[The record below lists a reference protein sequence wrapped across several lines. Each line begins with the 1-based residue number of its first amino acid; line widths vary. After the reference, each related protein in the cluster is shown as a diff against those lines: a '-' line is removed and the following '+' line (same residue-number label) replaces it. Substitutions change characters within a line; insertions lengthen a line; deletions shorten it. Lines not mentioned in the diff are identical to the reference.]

1 MKQILMFL
9 LMSFACCLA
18 FPQSVNNADSVT
30 KTNERLLEE
39 VVVTANIAPYKLSK
53 GGMVIRVN
61 GTPLSDV
68 GTCFDV
74 LSQMPGVRVN
84 DENIEVI
91 GKGNPQIYINGR
103 RMLDRSELQ
112 RISSKDIQNVEVL
125 SNPGAKYGAEIQ
137 SVILIKTVKKQGD
150 GLSGSFQAT
159 GRQAHSFSQA
169 DNISLNYRTGGI
181 DVFGSFNF
189 DHARRFQEQRNHT
202 SIKTITDN
210 YLLNA
215 DIRIRPVNINLVG
228 NVGANWQ
235 INKNHSIGIKYEYAA
250 TPYSKSNW
258 HTDEDIFLNDL
269 NAEHIMFDTRWNRRS
284 LPTNSVNL
292 YYFGKVKSFT
302 INIANDFYSQRNN
315 STQTIY
321 EESNL
326 PGNNT
331 LGSKNTIRNRLWAS
345 KGTATYG
352 FGGNEIEFGY
362 EFTSTD
368 RKDLFEN
375 INDDL
380 SDANDHIKE
389 SNIAGFVSINIP
401 VNRVE
406 FYAGLRFERTVS
418 DYYMYSSYIPEQSRK
433 YNRLYPSFDFSFP
446 IKKANFTLSYT
457 SKVKRPLY
465 SQLSS
470 AIQYDDRFTYETG
483 NPYLTSEMIHD
494 ISLAGVW
501 KWIFFSM
508 GWQYDKDAIM
518 SVIKPY
524 ENGSPVN
531 LMSYDNFSHITK
543 YNIVLSLS
551 PKIKRWSPRVRLNL
565 IGQNF
570 DIQTM
575 DGKRNMN
582 TPILFWNVYNT
593 INLGKEFNLSAD
605 LTGRTKGDMDVVTLK
620 PSWQFNIGL
629 TKNIK
634 GWYFQLQ
641 ATDVFKT
648 ARNSMITYG
657 EQMTLDKWNY
667 SDTQAIRLIVR
678 YSFNA
683 TVNKYKG
690 KSAGTTERN
699 RLL

>member
-258 HTDEDIFLNDL
+258 HTDEDIF
-269 NAEHIMFDTRWNRRS
+269 
-284 LPTNSVNL
+284 
-292 YYFGKVKSFT
+292 
-302 INIANDFYSQRNN
+302 
-315 STQTIY
+315 
-321 EESNL
+321 
-326 PGNNT
+326 
-331 LGSKNTIRNRLWAS
+331 
-345 KGTATYG
+345 
-352 FGGNEIEFGY
+352 
-362 EFTSTD
+362 
-368 RKDLFEN
+368 
-375 INDDL
+375 
-380 SDANDHIKE
+380 
-389 SNIAGFVSINIP
+389 
-401 VNRVE
+401 
-406 FYAGLRFERTVS
+406 
-418 DYYMYSSYIPEQSRK
+418 
-433 YNRLYPSFDFSFP
+433 
-446 IKKANFTLSYT
+446 
-457 SKVKRPLY
+457 
-465 SQLSS
+465 
-470 AIQYDDRFTYETG
+470 
-483 NPYLTSEMIHD
+483 SE
-494 ISLAGVW
+494 
-501 KWIFFSM
+501 
-508 GWQYDKDAIM
+508 
-518 SVIKPY
+518 
-524 ENGSPVN
+524 
-531 LMSYDNFSHITK
+531 
-543 YNIVLSLS
+543 
-551 PKIKRWSPRVRLNL
+551 
-565 IGQNF
+565 
-570 DIQTM
+570 
-575 DGKRNMN
+575 
-582 TPILFWNVYNT
+582 
-593 INLGKEFNLSAD
+593 
-605 LTGRTKGDMDVVTLK
+605 
-620 PSWQFNIGL
+620 
-629 TKNIK
+629 
-634 GWYFQLQ
+634 
-641 ATDVFKT
+641 
-648 ARNSMITYG
+648 
-657 EQMTLDKWNY
+657 
-667 SDTQAIRLIVR
+667 
-678 YSFNA
+678 
-683 TVNKYKG
+683 
-690 KSAGTTERN
+690 
-699 RLL
+699 